1 MLTQRQR
8 ATKREIID
16 RKLDV
21 GTGTFF
27 SNIVMYFIIL
37 SCALTLHA
45 HGIKD
50 IETSKQAAEA
60 LKPLAGILAYTLYTI
75 GLIGVGML
83 AIPTLAGSAA
93 GLRKRFRGEKAWT
106 SHSVARFLFMPS

>member
-1 MLTQRQR
+1 MGRRMLTQRQR

-37 SCALTLHA
+37 SCA
-45 HGIKD
+45 
-50 IETSKQAAEA
+50 
-60 LKPLAGILAYTLYTI
+60 
-75 GLIGVGML
+75 
-83 AIPTLAGSAA
+83 
-93 GLRKRFRGEKAWT
+93 
-106 SHSVARFLFMPS
+106 SHCTPMA